1 MKHFCAIAAVL
12 AIASSAPAGVIYKIQ
27 SATTGV
33 QGVTISGTVTVDGS
47 HIRMDIATGDNT
59 LFKDNDIVIS
69 NDGGRTMSVY
79 DPASRSY
86 FDLQLDQLL
95 NTSTAML
102 NGLGGMVKISFN
114 NPHAAVTDAGD
125 GGTIEGYPTRKYVL
139 DASYDIVI
147 NAMGQKMTSHFTM
160 NTESWNTDQL
170 SSDLSNFLQTRGI
183 RTGIEAL
190 DKLIEAQQNGMRGF
204 PLKQV
209 STVNMNDMVMSTTSS
224 VHDIQRRAIDGSQF
238 TPPSGYSKVDDPIT
252 RMVKQLKQ

>member
-1 MKHFCAIAAVL
+1 MKQFCAIAAVL
-12 AIASSAPAGVIYKIQ
+12 TIASSAPAGVIYKIQ

-33 QGVTISGTVTVDGS
+33 QAATISGTVTIDGS
-47 HIRMDIATGDNT
+47 HTRMDIATGDNT

-69 NDGGRTMSVY
+69 NDGGRTMSIY
-79 DPASRSY
+79 DPASRTY
-86 FDLQLDQLL
+86 FDLQLDQILS
-95 NTSTAML
+95 TSTAML
-102 NGLGGMVKISFN
+102 DALGGMVKVSFN
-114 NPHAAVTDAGD
+114 NPHVAINDAGD
-125 GGTIEGYPTRKYVL
+125 GGTVEGYPTRKYVL

-147 NAMGQKMTSHFTM
+147 NAMGQKMTTHFTM

-170 SSDLSNFLQTRGI
+170 SSDLTNFLQTRGI
-183 RTGIEAL
+183 RTGIEGL
-190 DKLIEAQQNGMRGF
+190 DKVIEAQQNGMRGF

-224 VHDIQRRAIDGSQF
+224 VRDIQRRAIDASQF

>member
-1 MKHFCAIAAVL
+1 MKQFCAVAAVL
-12 AIASSAPAGVIYKIQ
+12 AIASSASAAVIYKIQ

-33 QGVTISGTVTVDGS
+33 QAATISGTVTVDGS
-47 HIRMDIATGDNT
+47 HLRMDITTGDNT
-59 LFKDNDIVIS
+59 LFKDNDIVLS
-69 NDGGRTMSVY
+69 TDGGRTMSIY
-79 DPASRSY
+79 DPASRTY

-102 NGLGGMVKISFN
+102 NGVGGMVKISFN
-114 NPHAAVTDAGD
+114 NPHAAVTDSGD